1 MLLHYAQAH
10 NQILRMMTD
19 RCPANVFEFDSI
31 GRAWL
36 SLLRHV
42 VDTGVRQNDEII
54 EVTHLQFEISDTES
68 HDKILRRRA
77 HQGHIEDMI
86 SVFFNDEPNRFGH
99 SYRKL
104 VHGPAGRDDLEDV
117 IALLRAEPATKRA
130 AIVLAGDG
138 SKVPCLLAV
147 HFMIR
152 GGKLE
157 TSYFARGQ
165 DILMKF
171 YADSYAVRT
180 MSKRIADAI
189 DVPVG
194 RQVGSIVSAHVYL
207 KDLEEA
213 ERLLAA
219 EGQ

>member
-1 MLLHYAQAH
+1 MARA
-10 NQILRMMTD
+10 
-19 RCPANVFEFDSI
+19 FSGFKFDGI
-31 GRAWL
+31 GHAWL

-42 VDTGVRQNDEII
+42 VDAGIQQSDEIL
-54 EVTHLQFEISDTES
+54 EATHLQIEISDTEA
-68 HDKILRRRA
+68 HDEILQRCA
-77 HQGHIEDMI
+77 HPGHIADML
-86 SVFFNDEPNRFGH
+86 SVFLTDEPNKFGH
-99 SYRKL
+99 SYRKF

-152 GGKLE
+152 DGKLE

-171 YADSYAVRT
+171 YADSFAVST
-180 MSKRIADAI
+180 MSKRIAAAI
-189 DVPVG
+189 DVPMG
-194 RQVGSIVSAHVYL
+194 PQIGSIVSAHVYL
-207 KDLEEA
+207 KDMKEA

-219 EGQ
+219 EGL